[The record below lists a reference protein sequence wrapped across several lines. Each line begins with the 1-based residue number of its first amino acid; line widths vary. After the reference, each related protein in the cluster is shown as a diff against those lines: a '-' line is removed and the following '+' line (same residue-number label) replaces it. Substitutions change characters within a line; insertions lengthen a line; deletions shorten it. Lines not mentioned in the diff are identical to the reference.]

1 MERVND
7 ILAQAGSKATERNSY
22 KDLRYSPT
30 IVRRSEAIPRPK
42 LKRPIEKPE
51 KPKKGAKLKVELGS
65 YKLKDVFRSHLR
77 SSFSALKADT
87 AVVLD
92 PLEAKVG
99 RILES
104 MGPSLQQPV
113 AMTRCSHC
121 SQTGLTLLT
130 SSTQDELSP
139 RFFEK
144 MKWILPKG
152 SSSRAQGFAL
162 SKPESNLNLP
172 DISYI
177 EPFVSSDRQ
186 DDFFEDRG
194 RVQLEAEEV
203 SFDMISDSTHLKTP
217 FFEKENYSQDTTL
230 RIPKLNISDIV
241 TPLQAFTRSKPLA
254 NAKKPTSSP
263 QLGRKNGKIF
273 RGLDA
278 VESVFTARLRRAF
291 DMIFLSRV
299 HVNYSIGLT
308 KDDFGESF
316 IRSSSLC
323 DSKTSEASYRSRPP
337 LSCLESEATLK
348 HLPYKSAAIC
358 HPQGVVRRQGESKTS
373 RVPLSPVLY
382 DVNCSMD
389 KPGSRR
395 LQAIS
400 FRMASKILW
409 KRLEK
414 LVHSR
419 ELQGYYALTENML
432 LI

>member
-7 ILAQAGSKATERNSY
+7 ILTQAGSKATERNSY
-22 KDLRYSPT
+22 RDLRFSPAT
-30 IVRRSEAIPRPK
+30 ARKFEAIPRPRP
-42 LKRPIEKPE
+42 KRPYDKA
-51 KPKKGAKLKVELGS
+51 KMPKKGAKLKVELGS

-77 SSFSALKADT
+77 SSFSALKEDA
-87 AVVLD
+87 AVLVD

-99 RILES
+99 RIVES
-104 MGPSLQQPV
+104 MVPSLQQAV

-121 SQTGLTLLT
+121 SHAGLTLLT

-152 SSSRAQGFAL
+152 ASSRAQGFAL
-162 SKPESNLNLP
+162 NKPESNLNLP

-177 EPFVSSDRQ
+177 EPFVSDKQ
-186 DDFFEDRG
+186 DDSFEDRG

-203 SFDMISDSTHLKTP
+203 SFDMISDSSHLKTP

-230 RIPKLNISDIV
+230 RIPKLNFSDIV

-254 NAKKPTSSP
+254 NSKKPTSSP
-263 QLGRKNGKIF
+263 QLGKKKLC

-278 VESVFTARLRRAF
+278 VEAVFTARLRRAF

-299 HVNYSIGLT
+299 QVNSSIALS
-308 KDDFGESF
+308 KDDLEESF
-316 IRSSSLC
+316 IRSSGLYN
-323 DSKTSEASYRSRPP
+323 SKTSETSYRSRGL
-337 LSCLESEATLK
+337 LSCLESEATSK
-348 HLPYKSAAIC
+348 PPPYRSAAIC
-358 HPQGVVRRQGESKTS
+358 HQGSVRRQGGESKTS
-373 RVPLSPVLY
+373 RVPLSPILY
-382 DVNCSMD
+382 DANCSGD
-389 KPGSRR
+389 KAGSQR
-395 LQAIS
+395 LQVTS
-400 FRMASKILW
+400 FKMASKIMW
-409 KRLEK
+409 KRLER
-414 LVHSR
+414 LVYSR